1 MSAIIPL
8 VSFLLLTIAISFQN
22 GSFTGNLSQ
31 IYLILISFI
40 LLSFNYFFIKQEQ
53 INGES
58 RFFIILPVV
67 IALFAVI
74 PGGWWLNNPKII
86 GLIQI
91 LSSLLIIPAVFMVVN
106 RKISGKNIGM
116 FFSFFLMVALILRL
130 LMITG
135 SPAPG
140 IDVFAILREAPLKF
154 LQGLNPYNT
163 LYTHVFPGITPDYYA
178 YWPASFFLQLPFV
191 KIFNDPRYLLLSA
204 DLLAAFLILV
214 LGGKNR
220 ISLILSV
227 LYLFRPASLSIT
239 EAAWLTPLDFFLIAA
254 LVYFI
259 YKKKNPLMAGFFLGL
274 LTSVQFFFG
283 IMIFHLLKYFNWNKK
298 LILSFIITTAIFV
311 VPFFIIDPVRF
322 WNQTVEVYFRNPP
335 HPSILIH
342 TSLNLNTLYFV
353 FTGFDLPSLLL
364 NAFIL
369 LFLILSIFKKTTP
382 YRPLESFTLFLF
394 SAFVF
399 GRQAFINYYYLI
411 ASLILLDLAVNM
423 SQENNK
429 SVNED

>member
-1 MSAIIPL
+1 
-8 VSFLLLTIAISFQN
+8 
-22 GSFTGNLSQ
+22 
-31 IYLILISFI
+31 
-40 LLSFNYFFIKQEQ
+40 
-53 INGES
+53 
-58 RFFIILPVV
+58 
-67 IALFAVI
+67 
-74 PGGWWLNNPKII
+74 
-86 GLIQI
+86 
-91 LSSLLIIPAVFMVVN
+91 
-106 RKISGKNIGM
+106 
-116 FFSFFLMVALILRL
+116 
-130 LMITG
+130 
-135 SPAPG
+135 
-140 IDVFAILREAPLKF
+140 
-154 LQGLNPYNT
+154 
-163 LYTHVFPGITPDYYA
+163 
-178 YWPASFFLQLPFV
+178 
-191 KIFNDPRYLLLSA
+191 
-204 DLLAAFLILV
+204 
-214 LGGKNR
+214 
-220 ISLILSV
+220 
-227 LYLFRPASLSIT
+227 
-239 EAAWLTPLDFFLIAA
+239 
-254 LVYFI
+254 
-259 YKKKNPLMAGFFLGL
+259 MAGFFLGL

-342 TSLNLNTLYFV
+342 TSLSLNTLYFV